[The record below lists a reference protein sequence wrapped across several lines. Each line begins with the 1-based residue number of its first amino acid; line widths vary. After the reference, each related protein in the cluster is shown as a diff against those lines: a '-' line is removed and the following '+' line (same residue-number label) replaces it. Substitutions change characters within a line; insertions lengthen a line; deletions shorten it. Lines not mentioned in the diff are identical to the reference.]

1 MLRQSLVLK
10 IVVAMLV
17 IGTAVVLGLA
27 WETIE
32 QPRIMEILNVSP
44 LAQMTNT
51 HDRTTGPPSPPP
63 SPPPPPSPNP
73 SPPNPSPPPAP
84 PPPTPQ
90 PFNAGGPKAGPVP
103 LMAGGSCPKEFPY
116 QRDKACYAMP

>member
-32 QPRIMEILNVSP
+32 QPRIMEILSVSP

-51 HDRTTGPPSPPP
+51 YDRTTGPPSPPP
-63 SPPPPPSPNP
+63 SPPPPNPNP
-73 SPPNPSPPPAP
+73 SPPNPSPPPEP

-103 LMAGGSCPKEFPY
+103 LMPGGSCPKEFPY
-116 QRDKACYAMP
+116 QRDKVCYVVP